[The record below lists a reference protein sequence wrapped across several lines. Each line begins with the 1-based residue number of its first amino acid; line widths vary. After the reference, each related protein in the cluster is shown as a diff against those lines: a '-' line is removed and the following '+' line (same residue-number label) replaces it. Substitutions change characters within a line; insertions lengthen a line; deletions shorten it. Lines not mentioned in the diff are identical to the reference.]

1 MKIKVKIIE
10 AKEITTAEGR
20 KFLAFKTVDKN
31 GKKMD
36 VRFTKDCRNTP
47 REACVIVVDDSQ
59 ANVDTARQYPC
70 LWIKD
75 VERIEPLER
84 KSNMA
89 DFFEADNEED
99 FSDGVTL

>member
-36 VRFTKDCRNTP
+36 VRFTKECRNTP

-89 DFFEADNEED
+89 EFFETDNE
-99 FSDGVTL
+99 

>member
-10 AKEITTAEGR
+10 AKEITTQEGR
-20 KFLAFKTVDKN
+20 KFLAFKTVDKA

-36 VRFTKDCRNTP
+36 VRFTKECRNVP
-47 REACVIVVDDSQ
+47 RETCCIIVDDSN
-59 ANVDTARQYPC
+59 ANVDTARQFPC
-70 LWIKD
+70 LWVKD

-89 DFFEADNEED
+89 NFFDPDDED
-99 FSDGVTL
+99 LSEGVVL

>member
-10 AKEITTAEGR
+10 AKEVTTKDGR
-20 KFLAFKTVDKN
+20 KFLAYKTVDKS

-36 VRFTKDCRNTP
+36 VRFTKECRNTP
-47 REACVIVVDDSQ
+47 REACVVIVDDSQ

-75 VERIEPLER
+75 VESIEPLER

-89 DFFEADNEED
+89 EFFDTDSEED
-99 FSDGVTL
+99 FTDGVTL